1 MYLYICPIINKQK
14 KQIMKLTFI
23 ETTDEQQINW
33 DMQDCCKSEKEIEKL
48 VKRLETEIQ
57 FYNSRAETIHKLTNK
72 YKLPIYKLT
81 LKKQ

>member
-1 MYLYICPIINKQK
+1 
-14 KQIMKLTFI
+14 MKLTFI

-33 DMQDCCKSEKEIEKL
+33 NMQDCCKLEKEIKKL
-48 VKRLETEIQ
+48 QLRLE
-57 FYNSRAETIHKLTNK
+57 ETISIYNEKAGTIHNLTNK

>member
-1 MYLYICPIINKQK
+1 
-14 KQIMKLTFI
+14 MKLTFI

-33 DMQDCCKSEKEIEKL
+33 NMQDCCKLEKEIKKL
-48 VKRLETEIQ
+48 QLRLE
-57 FYNSRAETIHKLTNK
+57 ETISIYNEKADTIHNLTNK